1 MSRVLCVFALLCPT
15 LAQAAGLNGA
25 ELSLLWSLPFA
36 GLLLSIALFPIFAP
50 AFWHHHFGKIALGW
64 ALAFLLPCALWLS
77 PADAGNV
84 VVHAMVDEYLPFIV
98 LLFAL
103 YTISGGILIT
113 GNLHGSPVLNT
124 GILAL
129 GAACASL
136 MGTTGAA
143 MLLIRPLL
151 RANDNRRHNVHVVV
165 FFIFLVGNIGGGL
178 TPIGDP
184 PLFLG
189 FLKGVSFSW
198 TFQAMLLP
206 VLTACGLLLLA
217 FYLLDSYYYR
227 KEGVLPRDPTPD
239 NARLGV
245 QGGFNFLLLAG
256 VVGAVLMSGMWKP
269 GLELNI
275 LGVKVGIQN
284 LLRDGMLLGLA
295 GASLAFTSTRIRDGN
310 EFNWDPIAEVGKL
323 FGAIFITMAPAIAI
337 LRAGPDGALAQLVG
351 LVSRADG
358 SPIDLMYFW
367 MTGSLSG
374 FLDNAPTYLV
384 FFNLASGDPAQ
395 MMTQYSSTLLAIS
408 AGAVFMGANSYIGN
422 APNFMIKA
430 IAEHRG
436 VAMPG
441 FFGYMAWAWV
451 WLFPLFVLLSV
462 LFFL

>member
-113 GNLHGSPVLNT
+113 GNLHGSPALNT

-206 VLTACGLLLLA
+206 VLTACSLLLLA

-239 NARLGV
+239 NHRLGV

-367 MTGSLSG
+367 MTGSLSS

-451 WLFPLFVLLSV
+451 WLFPLCVLLSV

>member
-113 GNLHGSPVLNT
+113 GNLHGSPALNT

-206 VLTACGLLLLA
+206 VLTACSLLLLA

-310 EFNWDPIAEVGKL
+310 EFNWEPIAEVGKL

-367 MTGSLSG
+367 MTGSLSS

-384 FFNLASGDPAQ
+384 FFNLASGDPAL

-408 AGAVFMGANSYIGN
+408 AGAVFMGAHSYIGN

>member
-113 GNLHGSPVLNT
+113 GNLHGSPALNT

-239 NARLGV
+239 NHRLGV

-367 MTGSLSG
+367 MTGSLSS

>member
-113 GNLHGSPVLNT
+113 GNLHGSPALNT

-284 LLRDGMLLGLA
+284 LLRDGILLGLA

-310 EFNWDPIAEVGKL
+310 EFNWEPIAEVGKL

-367 MTGSLSG
+367 MTGSLSS

-451 WLFPLFVLLSV
+451 WLFPLCVLLSV

>member
-113 GNLHGSPVLNT
+113 GNLHGSPALNT

-367 MTGSLSG
+367 MTGSLSS

-451 WLFPLFVLLSV
+451 WLLPLCVLLSV

>member
-113 GNLHGSPVLNT
+113 GNLHGSPALNT

-129 GAACASL
+129 GAACASI

-239 NARLGV
+239 NHRLGV

-367 MTGSLSG
+367 MTGSLSS

-451 WLFPLFVLLSV
+451 WLIPLFVLLSV

>member
-113 GNLHGSPVLNT
+113 GNLHGSPALNT

-367 MTGSLSG
+367 MTGSLSS

-408 AGAVFMGANSYIGN
+408 AGAVFMGASSYIGN

>member
-113 GNLHGSPVLNT
+113 GNLHGSPALNT

-129 GAACASL
+129 GAACASI

-206 VLTACGLLLLA
+206 VLTACSLLLLA

-239 NARLGV
+239 NPRLGV

-367 MTGSLSG
+367 MTGSLSS

>member
-113 GNLHGSPVLNT
+113 GNLHGSPALNT

-239 NARLGV
+239 NHRLGV

-367 MTGSLSG
+367 MTGSLSS

-451 WLFPLFVLLSV
+451 WLFPLCVLLSV

>member
-113 GNLHGSPVLNT
+113 GNLHGSPALNT

-129 GAACASL
+129 GAACASI

-239 NARLGV
+239 NDRLGV

-367 MTGSLSG
+367 MTGSLSS

-408 AGAVFMGANSYIGN
+408 AGAVFMGASSYIGN

>member
-113 GNLHGSPVLNT
+113 GNLHGSPALNT

-239 NARLGV
+239 NHRLGV

-367 MTGSLSG
+367 MTGSLSS

-384 FFNLASGDPAQ
+384 FFNLASGDPAL

-451 WLFPLFVLLSV
+451 WLFPLCVLLSV

>member
-36 GLLLSIALFPIFAP
+36 GLLLSIALFPIVAP

-113 GNLHGSPVLNT
+113 GNLHGSPALNT

-206 VLTACGLLLLA
+206 VLTACSLLLLA

-367 MTGSLSG
+367 MTGSLSS

>member
-1 MSRVLCVFALLCPT
+1 
-15 LAQAAGLNGA
+15 
-25 ELSLLWSLPFA
+25 
-36 GLLLSIALFPIFAP
+36 
-50 AFWHHHFGKIALGW
+50 
-64 ALAFLLPCALWLS
+64 
-77 PADAGNV
+77 
-84 VVHAMVDEYLPFIV
+84 
-98 LLFAL
+98 
-103 YTISGGILIT
+103 
-113 GNLHGSPVLNT
+113 
-124 GILAL
+124 
-129 GAACASL
+129 
-136 MGTTGAA
+136 
-143 MLLIRPLL
+143 
-151 RANDNRRHNVHVVV
+151 
-165 FFIFLVGNIGGGL
+165 
-178 TPIGDP
+178 
-184 PLFLG
+184 
-189 FLKGVSFSW
+189 
-198 TFQAMLLP
+198 
-206 VLTACGLLLLA
+206 
-217 FYLLDSYYYR
+217 
-227 KEGVLPRDPTPD
+227 
-239 NARLGV
+239 
-245 QGGFNFLLLAG
+245 
-256 VVGAVLMSGMWKP
+256 
-269 GLELNI
+269 
-275 LGVKVGIQN
+275 
-284 LLRDGMLLGLA
+284 LLGLA

-367 MTGSLSG
+367 MTGSLSS

>member
-113 GNLHGSPVLNT
+113 GNLHGSPALNT

-129 GAACASL
+129 GAACASI

-206 VLTACGLLLLA
+206 VLTACSLLLLA

-367 MTGSLSG
+367 MTGSLSS

-408 AGAVFMGANSYIGN
+408 AGAVFMGASSYIGN

>member
-113 GNLHGSPVLNT
+113 GNLHGSPALNT

-129 GAACASL
+129 GAACASI

-367 MTGSLSG
+367 MTGSLSS

>member
-1 MSRVLCVFALLCPT
+1 MPRVLCVFALFCPA

-36 GLLLSIALFPIFAP
+36 GLLLSIALLPIFAP

-113 GNLHGSPVLNT
+113 GNLHGSPALNT

-129 GAACASL
+129 GAGCASI

-189 FLKGVSFSW
+189 FLKGVSFAW

-206 VLTACGLLLLA
+206 VLTACGCLLLA
-217 FYLLDSYYYR
+217 FYLLDSHYYR

-239 NARLGV
+239 THQLGM
-245 QGGFNFLLLAG
+245 QGSFNFVLLAG

-284 LLRDGMLLGLA
+284 LLRDGILLTLA
-295 GASLAFTSTRIRDGN
+295 GASLAFTSTRIRDAN
-310 EFNWDPIAEVGKL
+310 EFNWSPIAEVGKL
-323 FGAIFITMAPAIAI
+323 FAAIFITMAPAIAI

-367 MTGSLSG
+367 MTGSLSS

-384 FFNLASGDPAQ
+384 FFNLASGDPVQ

-441 FFGYMAWAWV
+441 FFGYMGWAAL

>member
-113 GNLHGSPVLNT
+113 GNLHGSPALNT

-129 GAACASL
+129 GAACASI

-206 VLTACGLLLLA
+206 VLTACSLLLLA

-239 NARLGV
+239 NHRLGV

-367 MTGSLSG
+367 MTGSLSS

-451 WLFPLFVLLSV
+451 WLIPLFVLLSV

>member
-113 GNLHGSPVLNT
+113 GNLHGSPALNT

-129 GAACASL
+129 GAACASI

-239 NARLGV
+239 NHRLGV

-310 EFNWDPIAEVGKL
+310 EFNWEPIAEVGKL

-367 MTGSLSG
+367 MTGSLSS

-408 AGAVFMGANSYIGN
+408 AGAVFMGASSYIGN

>member
-36 GLLLSIALFPIFAP
+36 GLLLSIALFPIVAP

-113 GNLHGSPVLNT
+113 GNLHGSPALNT

-310 EFNWDPIAEVGKL
+310 EFNWEPIAEVGKL

-367 MTGSLSG
+367 MTGSLSS

-384 FFNLASGDPAQ
+384 FFNLASGDPAL

>member
-113 GNLHGSPVLNT
+113 GNLHGSPALNT

-129 GAACASL
+129 GAACASI

-239 NARLGV
+239 NHRLGV

-367 MTGSLSG
+367 MTGSLSS

-384 FFNLASGDPAQ
+384 FFNLASGDPAL

-408 AGAVFMGANSYIGN
+408 AGAVFMGASSYIGN

>member
-113 GNLHGSPVLNT
+113 GNLHGSPALNT

-129 GAACASL
+129 GAACASI

-206 VLTACGLLLLA
+206 VLTACSLLLLA

-239 NARLGV
+239 NHRLGV

-367 MTGSLSG
+367 MTGSLSS

-451 WLFPLFVLLSV
+451 WLFPLCVLLSV

>member
-113 GNLHGSPVLNT
+113 GNLHGSPALNT

-129 GAACASL
+129 GAACASI

-239 NARLGV
+239 NHRLGV

-367 MTGSLSG
+367 MTGSLSS

-384 FFNLASGDPAQ
+384 FFNLASGDPAL

>member
-1 MSRVLCVFALLCPT
+1 
-15 LAQAAGLNGA
+15 
-25 ELSLLWSLPFA
+25 
-36 GLLLSIALFPIFAP
+36 
-50 AFWHHHFGKIALGW
+50 
-64 ALAFLLPCALWLS
+64 
-77 PADAGNV
+77 
-84 VVHAMVDEYLPFIV
+84 MVDEYLPFIV

-113 GNLHGSPVLNT
+113 GNLHGSPALNT

-129 GAACASL
+129 GAACASI

-239 NARLGV
+239 NHRLGV

-367 MTGSLSG
+367 MTGSLSS

-408 AGAVFMGANSYIGN
+408 AGAVFMGASSYIGN

>member
-113 GNLHGSPVLNT
+113 GNLHGSPALNT

-129 GAACASL
+129 GAACASI

-239 NARLGV
+239 NHRLGV

-367 MTGSLSG
+367 MTGSLSS

-408 AGAVFMGANSYIGN
+408 AGAVFMGASSYIGN

-451 WLFPLFVLLSV
+451 WLFPLCVLLSV

>member
-113 GNLHGSPVLNT
+113 GNLHGSPALNT

-206 VLTACGLLLLA
+206 VLTACSLLLLA

-367 MTGSLSG
+367 MTGSLSS

-451 WLFPLFVLLSV
+451 WLFPLCVLLSV

>member
-113 GNLHGSPVLNT
+113 GNLHGSPALNT

-239 NARLGV
+239 NDRLGV

-367 MTGSLSG
+367 MTGSLSS

>member
-113 GNLHGSPVLNT
+113 GNLHGSPALNT

-129 GAACASL
+129 GAACASI

-239 NARLGV
+239 NHRLGV

-337 LRAGPDGALAQLVG
+337 LRAGPDGELAQLVG

-367 MTGSLSG
+367 MTGSLSS

-408 AGAVFMGANSYIGN
+408 AGAVFMGASSYIGN

>member
-113 GNLHGSPVLNT
+113 GNLHGSPALNT

-129 GAACASL
+129 GAACASI

-239 NARLGV
+239 NHRLGV

-351 LVSRADG
+351 LVSHADG

-367 MTGSLSG
+367 MTGSLSS

-408 AGAVFMGANSYIGN
+408 AGAVFMGASSYIGN

>member
-113 GNLHGSPVLNT
+113 GNLHGSPALNT

-129 GAACASL
+129 GAACASI

-184 PLFLG
+184 PRFLG

-239 NARLGV
+239 NHRLGV

-367 MTGSLSG
+367 MTGSLSS

-408 AGAVFMGANSYIGN
+408 AGAVFMGASSYIGN

>member
-113 GNLHGSPVLNT
+113 GNLHGSPALNT

-206 VLTACGLLLLA
+206 VLTACSLLLLA

-239 NARLGV
+239 NHRLGV

-367 MTGSLSG
+367 MTGSLSS

-408 AGAVFMGANSYIGN
+408 AGAVFMGASSYIGN

-451 WLFPLFVLLSV
+451 WLIPLFVLLSV

>member
-113 GNLHGSPVLNT
+113 GNLHGSPALNT

-206 VLTACGLLLLA
+206 VLTACSLLLLA

-239 NARLGV
+239 NHRLGV

-367 MTGSLSG
+367 MTGSLSS

-422 APNFMIKA
+422 APNMMVKA
-430 IAEHRG
+430 IAEDRG
-436 VAMPG
+436 VKMPS
-441 FFGYMAWAWV
+441 FFGYMLWSGGILV
-451 WLFPLFVLLSV
+451 PLFIVMT
-462 LFFL
+462 FIWFR

>member
-113 GNLHGSPVLNT
+113 GNLHGSPALNT

-129 GAACASL
+129 GAACASI

-239 NARLGV
+239 NHRLGV

-351 LVSRADG
+351 LVSR
-358 SPIDLMYFW
+358 SRF
-367 MTGSLSG
+367 
-374 FLDNAPTYLV
+374 
-384 FFNLASGDPAQ
+384 
-395 MMTQYSSTLLAIS
+395 
-408 AGAVFMGANSYIGN
+408 
-422 APNFMIKA
+422 
-430 IAEHRG
+430 
-436 VAMPG
+436 
-441 FFGYMAWAWV
+441 
-451 WLFPLFVLLSV
+451 
-462 LFFL
+462 

>member
-36 GLLLSIALFPIFAP
+36 GLLLSIALFPIVAP

-113 GNLHGSPVLNT
+113 GNLHGSPALNT

-239 NARLGV
+239 NHRLGV

-367 MTGSLSG
+367 MTGSLSS

>member
-113 GNLHGSPVLNT
+113 GNLHGSPALNT

-206 VLTACGLLLLA
+206 VLTACSLLLLA

-239 NARLGV
+239 NHRLGV

-367 MTGSLSG
+367 MTGSLSS

-408 AGAVFMGANSYIGN
+408 AGAVFMGASSYIGN

-451 WLFPLFVLLSV
+451 WLFPLCVLLSV

>member
-113 GNLHGSPVLNT
+113 GNLHGSPALNT

-129 GAACASL
+129 GAACASI

-295 GASLAFTSTRIRDGN
+295 GASLAFTSTRSRDGN
-310 EFNWDPIAEVGKL
+310 EFNWEPIAEVGKL

-367 MTGSLSG
+367 MTGSLSS

-451 WLFPLFVLLSV
+451 WLFPLCVLLSV

>member
-113 GNLHGSPVLNT
+113 GNLHGSPALNT

-206 VLTACGLLLLA
+206 VLTACSLLLLA

-367 MTGSLSG
+367 MTGSLSS

-384 FFNLASGDPAQ
+384 FFNLASGDPAL

-408 AGAVFMGANSYIGN
+408 AGAVFMGASSYIGN

-451 WLFPLFVLLSV
+451 WLLPLCVLLSV

>member
-113 GNLHGSPVLNT
+113 GNLHGSPALNT

-129 GAACASL
+129 GAACASI

-206 VLTACGLLLLA
+206 VLTACSLLLLA

-239 NARLGV
+239 NHRLGV

-367 MTGSLSG
+367 MTGSLSS

>member
-113 GNLHGSPVLNT
+113 GNLHGSPALNT

-367 MTGSLSG
+367 MTGSLSS

-451 WLFPLFVLLSV
+451 WLIPLFVLLSV